1 MEPGGVSARRT
12 SRFLFLVPVRRSGT
26 SEIRGAVS
34 KLKDAVSKFQSGT
47 FKKQTAFPRRLCG
60 MDITETHFIIT
71 IHHNGLPNFFA
82 KVKAVDD
89 GQFRKKM

>member
-1 MEPGGVSARRT
+1 
-12 SRFLFLVPVRRSGT
+12 
-26 SEIRGAVS
+26 
-34 KLKDAVSKFQSGT
+34 
-47 FKKQTAFPRRLCG
+47 
-60 MDITETHFIIT
+60 MDMTETHFIIT